1 MVRERWHTYSRSL
14 VTDNIGVKGRGMRIL
29 IVEDDE
35 FKAEHLRPILHGL
48 GEIVLVQSVRE
59 AVVTVLSD
67 NFDLV
72 VLDMAL
78 PTFTKSTLS
87 SGGTAQAQGGME
99 VIRALK
105 SRQAQIPIIIVS
117 QYPDL
122 EIEGSFLA
130 LQSCPAI
137 LRERYQVNLVGAVL
151 FDFDDKSWE
160 ETFKGLLGEA
170 CEF

>member
-1 MVRERWHTYSRSL
+1 
-14 VTDNIGVKGRGMRIL
+14 MRIL

-35 FKAEHLRPILHGL
+35 FKAEQLRPILCGR

-59 AVVTVLSD
+59 AVVLVLKTD
-67 NFDLV
+67 FNLII
-72 VLDMAL
+72 LDMAL
-78 PTFTKSTLS
+78 PTFTKSLLS

-105 SRQAQIPIIIVS
+105 SRRASVPIIIVS

-137 LRERYQVNLVGAVL
+137 LRERYDVKLIGAVL
-151 FDFDDKSWE
+151 FDFDDRSWE
-160 ETFKGLLGEA
+160 ERFRGLLEEA

>member
-1 MVRERWHTYSRSL
+1 
-14 VTDNIGVKGRGMRIL
+14 MRIL

-35 FKAEHLRPILHGL
+35 FKAQHLRPILRGR

-67 NFDLV
+67 DFDLV

-78 PTFTKSTLS
+78 PTFTRSALS

-105 SRQAQIPIIIVS
+105 SRRATVPVIIVS

-130 LQSCPAI
+130 LQSCPSI
-137 LRERYQVNLVGAVL
+137 LRERYGVNLAGAVL
-151 FDFDDKSWE
+151 FDFDDQSWE
-160 ETFKGLLGEA
+160 ETFRELLEEA
-170 CEF
+170 CEH

>member
-1 MVRERWHTYSRSL
+1 
-14 VTDNIGVKGRGMRIL
+14 MRIL

-35 FKAEHLRPILHGL
+35 FKAAQLRPILRGRGAIL
-48 GEIVLVQSVRE
+48 LVQSVRE
-59 AVVTVLSD
+59 AVVRVLKED
-67 NFDLV
+67 FDLI

-78 PTFTKSTLS
+78 PTFTKSPLS

-105 SRQAQIPIIIVS
+105 SRRASVPIIIVS

-130 LQSCPAI
+130 LQSCPTI
-137 LRERYQVNLVGAVL
+137 LRERYDANLIGAVL
-151 FDFDDKSWE
+151 FDFDDQSWE
-160 ETFKGLLGEA
+160 ERFRSLLEEA